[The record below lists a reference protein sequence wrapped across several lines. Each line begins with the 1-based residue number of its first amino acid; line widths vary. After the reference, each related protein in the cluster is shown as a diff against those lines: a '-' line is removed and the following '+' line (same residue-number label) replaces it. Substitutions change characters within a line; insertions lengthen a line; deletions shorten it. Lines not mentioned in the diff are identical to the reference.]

1 MEEAQIPGRPGEE
14 LLLRSK
20 GEIKVE
26 EGSRR
31 TNTKGENI
39 QIKDQF
45 QPILSEKGHPRR
57 PKEAHT
63 STGEDNSGSGRLSV
77 EDNLTENLQTHTE
90 GQNSSKNIIQN
101 KETGAKCS
109 NIVS

>member
-1 MEEAQIPGRPGEE
+1 MEEAQIPGRPEEE
-14 LLLRSK
+14 LLLRFK

-31 TNTKGENI
+31 TNTKGENN
-39 QIKDQF
+39 QINEQF

-63 STGEDNSGSGRLSV
+63 STGEANSGSGRLSV

-90 GQNSSKNIIQN
+90 GQNSLKNVI
-101 KETGAKCS
+101 
-109 NIVS
+109 